1 MVYGNGYGSEET
13 LDPADWEAARALAH
27 RMVDDMLTFLQTA
40 RSRPVWQ
47 PMPTEVRERFL
58 TPVPQQPQGAETAY
72 EDFTCDVLPY
82 PMGNVHPRF
91 WGWVTGTGTP
101 LGMLADML
109 AATMNT
115 NLAGGDHAPNHVE
128 AQVIEWCKQ
137 MLGYPAEASGLL
149 VSGASMANLIG
160 LTVARNSRA
169 GTDVRSDGI
178 QNVAYQLTVY
188 GSKEMHSS
196 IQRAVEILGLGSH
209 SLRLIPVNED
219 YQIDL
224 PALEATIAADKAA
237 GYRPLC
243 VVGCAGTV
251 NTGAF
256 DDLNALA
263 DLCAREA
270 IWFHVD
276 GAFGALAALSP
287 ALRHLTSGMERAD
300 SLAFDMHKWLYVPF
314 EAACVLVRHPR
325 EHYQTFT
332 LTADYTTHAKRGVGA
347 GDTWFS
353 DFGLQLSRDF
363 KALKVWMSLK
373 EHGTLKYGRL
383 IQQNVN
389 QIRYLTQL
397 IDTTPELERL
407 APVPLNIVCF
417 RYRVEG
423 LDDEALNQLNEELL
437 MRLHESGVA
446 VPSYTRLNGKYAIR
460 VANTNHRSRREDFA
474 LLAWTVVQIGR
485 ELAGIVPPVSEA
497 GWDVTV
503 QENKGKAANT
513 R

>member
-1 MVYGNGYGSEET
+1 MVYTNGCHPEET
-13 LDPADWEAARALAH
+13 LDPADWEATRALAH
-27 RMVDDMLTFLQTA
+27 QMVDDMLAFLETS

-47 PMPTEVRERFL
+47 PIPDSVREKFQA
-58 TPVPQQPQGAETAY
+58 PVPQEPEGAEAVY
-72 EDFTCDVLPY
+72 NDFRQTVLPY
-82 PMGNVHPRF
+82 PMGNIHPRF
-91 WGWVTGTGTP
+91 WGWVTGTGTA

-109 AATMNT
+109 ASALNT
-115 NLAGGDHAPNHVE
+115 NLAGGDHAPNLVE
-128 AQVIEWCKQ
+128 AQVIQWCKQ
-137 MLGYPAEASGLL
+137 MLGYPAAASGLL

-169 GTDVRSDGI
+169 GFDVRSQGLQRPDG
-178 QNVAYQLTVY
+178 QMTLY
-188 GSKEMHSS
+188 GSKEMHNS
-196 IQRAVEILGLGSH
+196 IQRAVEILGLGNQA
-209 SLRLIPVNED
+209 LRFIPVDAN

-224 PALEATIAADKAA
+224 TVLEETIAADKAA
-237 GYRPLC
+237 GCQPVC
-243 VVGCAGTV
+243 VIGCAGTV

-263 DLCAREA
+263 DLCARENL
-270 IWFHVD
+270 WFHVD

-314 EAACVLVRHPR
+314 EAACVLVRHPD

-332 LTADYTTHAKRGVGA
+332 LTADYTTHAKRGVAA
-347 GDTWFS
+347 GETWFS
-353 DFGLQLSRDF
+353 DYGLQLSRDF

-383 IQQNVN
+383 IQQNVE
-389 QIRYLTQL
+389 QIRYLTRM
-397 IDTTPELERL
+397 IDAAPELERL

-423 LDDEALNQLNEELL
+423 LDSEALNRLNEELL

-446 VPSYTRLNGKYAIR
+446 VPSYTRLNGQYAIR
-460 VANTNHRSRREDFA
+460 VADTNHRSRREDFD
-474 LLAWTVVQIGR
+474 LLIETILQLGR
-485 ELAGIVPPVSEA
+485 ELAAAVM
-497 GWDVTV
+497 
-503 QENKGKAANT
+503 ENDTKQPA
-513 R
+513 